1 MMHINKASRTDM
13 RMLKDVRRIN
23 LCVQCKHYQNKIC
36 NNFVG
41 INLVDGQEEA
51 ILATDARYKI
61 DLCGPGGAYF
71 RPIEVQKAVQNS
83 NPPNLLSKN

>member
-1 MMHINKASRTDM
+1 
-13 RMLKDVRRIN
+13 
-23 LCVQCKHYQNKIC
+23 
-36 NNFVG
+36 VG